1 MKSLR
6 FLPLLLVLGF
16 VSCDDPI
23 ELDLPEGQPLLVVD
37 GWIDNQPA
45 PDTIKLSTTVGYFTN
60 GPLPTVTGAQVSIT
74 GSDNTLDLLT
84 EVAPGR
90 YVTNTLQGKIGRA
103 YTLSI
108 KHGGEE
114 YRAVSEIK
122 RVPPIDSL
130 KAVFREK
137 STFYDEGYYVHYFG
151 PELPGKGDFYRF
163 KLYRNDTL
171 LNKPQDLI
179 FVDDKLVDGNYI
191 GDIELHEE
199 PFKSGDRVR
208 VETLSITEDAYYFFT
223 EAVSQMFNGGL
234 FARPVVNIRT
244 NVHNVNP
251 ASPRKAVGYFGA
263 SAVSAREVVCEK

>member
-1 MKSLR
+1 MKAFR
-6 FLPLLLVLGF
+6 FLPLLLPF
-16 VSCDDPI
+16 AFISCDDPV
-23 ELDLPEGQPLLVVD
+23 ELDLPEGQPLMVVD
-37 GWIDNQPA
+37 GWINNQSV
-45 PDTIKLSTTVGYFTN
+45 PDTIKLSTTAGYFNN
-60 GPLPTVTGAQVSIT
+60 GPLPVVTGAEVSIT
-74 GSDNTLDLLT
+74 GSDNSEDVLT

-90 YVTNTLQGKIGRA
+90 YVSNTLLGKIGHA
-103 YTLSI
+103 YTLHI

-114 YRAVSEIK
+114 YRAVSESK
-122 RVPPIDSL
+122 RVPPIDSV
-130 KAVFREK
+130 KAVYREK
-137 STFYDEGYYVHYFG
+137 SAFYDEGYYVHYFG

-171 LNKPQDLI
+171 LNKPQDLT

-191 GDIELHEE
+191 GNIELHEE

-208 VETLSITEDAYYFFT
+208 VETLSITEDAYYFFN

-244 NVHNVNP
+244 NVQNVNP

-263 SAVSAREVVCEK
+263 SAISALEVVCEK

>member
-1 MKSLR
+1 MKTLR
-6 FLPLLLVLGF
+6 FLPLLLTLAFTG
-16 VSCDDPI
+16 CDDPVD
-23 ELDLPEGQPLLVVD
+23 LDLPEGQPLLVVD

-45 PDTIKLSTTVGYFTN
+45 PDTIKLSTTAGYFNN
-60 GPLPTVTGAQVSIT
+60 GPLPTVTGAEVRIT
-74 GSDNTLDLLT
+74 GSDNSTDVLT

-90 YVTNTLQGKIGRA
+90 YVTTTLQSQIGRT
-103 YTLSI
+103 YTLRI

-114 YRAVSEIK
+114 YQAVSEIR

-130 KAVFREK
+130 KSVFREK
-137 STFYDEGYYVHYFG
+137 SAFYEEGYYVHYFG

-171 LNKPQDLI
+171 LSKPQNLT

-191 GDIELHEE
+191 GNIELHEK

-208 VETLSITEDAYYFFT
+208 VETLSITEDAYYFFS
-223 EAVSQMFNGGL
+223 EAISQMFNGGL
-234 FARPVVNIRT
+234 FARPVANIRT
-244 NVHNVNP
+244 NVRNVNP

-263 SAVSAREVVCEK
+263 SAVSSAEVVCEK